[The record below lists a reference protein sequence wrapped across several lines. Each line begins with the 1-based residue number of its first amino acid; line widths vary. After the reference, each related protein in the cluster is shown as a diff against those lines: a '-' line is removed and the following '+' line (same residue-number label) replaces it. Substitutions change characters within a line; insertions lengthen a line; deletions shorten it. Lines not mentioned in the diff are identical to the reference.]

1 MSDWLIAQL
10 NTAHML
16 APADSPQL
24 AEFFANLDRI
34 NALADEAPGF
44 VWRLQDEEGSATNF
58 RPFGADV
65 LVNMSVWVD
74 IESLHNYVYR
84 SAHIEI
90 MAKRKQ
96 WFEILREAY
105 SVLWWIPAGTLPT
118 LQQAQEKLDL
128 LRMKGSGSE
137 AFTFKDA
144 FPSPAHSGAGDSL
157 GVRHFDD
164 RYSAS

>member
-1 MSDWLIAQL
+1 MSGWQLAQL
-10 NTAHML
+10 NIAHML
-16 APADSPQL
+16 APVESPQL

-34 NALADEAPGF
+34 NALADQAPGF
-44 VWRLQDEEGSATNF
+44 VWRLQDEQGSATNF
-58 RPFGADV
+58 RPFGEDV
-65 LVNMSVWVD
+65 LVNMSLWVD

-105 SVLWWIPAGTLPT
+105 TVLWWIPAGTHPT
-118 LQQAQEKLDL
+118 MEQALEKLEL
-128 LRMKGSGSE
+128 LRLKGSGCQ

-144 FPSPAHSGAGDSL
+144 FPSP
-157 GVRHFDD
+157 
-164 RYSAS
+164 

>member
-1 MSDWLIAQL
+1 MSDWQIAQL

-16 APADSPQL
+16 APAESPQL

-34 NALADEAPGF
+34 NALADQASGF

-58 RPFGADV
+58 RPFGADE

-74 IESLHNYVYR
+74 IESLRNYVYR

-96 WFEILREAY
+96 WFEISREAY
-105 SVLWWIPAGTLPT
+105 SVLWWIPVGTLPT
-118 LQQAQEKLDL
+118 MEQAQEKLDL
-128 LRMKGSGSE
+128 LKMKGPGPE

-144 FPSPAHSGAGDSL
+144 FPSPEHSGAGDSL
-157 GVRHFDD
+157 DLRHLDD
-164 RYSAS
+164 RCPAS